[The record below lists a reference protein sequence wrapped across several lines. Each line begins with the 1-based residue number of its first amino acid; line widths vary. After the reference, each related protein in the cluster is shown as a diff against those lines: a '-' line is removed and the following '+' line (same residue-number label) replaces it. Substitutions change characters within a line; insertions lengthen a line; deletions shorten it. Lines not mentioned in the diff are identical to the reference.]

1 MSVQQRPDRRGG
13 MRNIDKKAVQWE
25 EDLKPFTRLP
35 RPPRPEPPRRS
46 PVIIPALVSLALSL
60 FVCGIG
66 ASFLNRNMPQLPQ
79 IPQLS
84 IFGRPQATP
93 TRPLVTPTS
102 ASRVPATATPYVAP
116 ADTPT
121 PAPTPYPTPAAG
133 QIGVGTVVRVLDTG
147 PDGLNFRKDPARNGQ
162 RLRGLPEGGV
172 YPVVGGPVQADGI
185 TWYQLRDK
193 DNTLGWGSSAFLKLA
208 PKP

>member
-13 MRNIDKKAVQWE
+13 MRNVDNKAVQWE

-35 RPPRPEPPRRS
+35 RPTRPDAPRRS

-60 FVCGIG
+60 FACGIA
-66 ASFLNRNMPQLPQ
+66 ASFINRNMPAMPQ
-79 IPQLS
+79 IPQFAIL
-84 IFGRPQATP
+84 GRPAGTATRPPTTP
-93 TRPLVTPTS
+93 TVS
-102 ASRVPATATPYVAP
+102 SRTPATATPYAAP
-116 ADTPT
+116 TDTPT
-121 PAPTPYPTPAAG
+121 PAPTAYPTPAPG
-133 QIGVGTVVRVLDTG
+133 QIGVGTFVRITDTG
-147 PDGLNFRKDPARNGQ
+147 PDGLNFRKDPARNGA
-162 RLRGLPEGGV
+162 RIRGLPEGGV